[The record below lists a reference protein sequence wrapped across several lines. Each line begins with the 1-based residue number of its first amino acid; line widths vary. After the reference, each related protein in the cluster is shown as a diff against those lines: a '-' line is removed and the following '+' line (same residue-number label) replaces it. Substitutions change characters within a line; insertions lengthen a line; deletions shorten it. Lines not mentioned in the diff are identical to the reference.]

1 MNKFVKFI
9 KDNDI
14 KNENEAYIMAVIIC
28 NPKDKSKS
36 QYVWYKLLK
45 IRNIE
50 IDGEIKQQIY
60 LLDYFDNDVEKSKQF
75 TVGQLIHF
83 DLTQKIGSKTKICNI
98 YGVNA
103 NE

>member
-1 MNKFVKFI
+1 MNKFINFI
-9 KDNDI
+9 KNNDI
-14 KNENEAYIMAVIIC
+14 KTDNEAYILAVIVC

-45 IRNIE
+45 IRNVE
-50 IDGEIKQQIY
+50 INGEIKQQIY
-60 LLDYFDNDVEKSKQF
+60 ILDYFDNDVEKSKQF
-75 TVGQLIHF
+75 TVGQLVHY

-98 YGVNA
+98 VGVGN